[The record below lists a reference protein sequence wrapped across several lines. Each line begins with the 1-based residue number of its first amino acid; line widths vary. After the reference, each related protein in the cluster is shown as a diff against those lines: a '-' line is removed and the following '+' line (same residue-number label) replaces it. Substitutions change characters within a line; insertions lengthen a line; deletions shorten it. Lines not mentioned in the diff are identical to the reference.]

1 MFYLTSDWWDWFL
14 INVSNASTLYSGMPS
29 LLLSCRTSFAFWS
42 VRKRS
47 TSSRLY
53 CVTVGPAS
61 ASRKLSPARSLAEG
75 PLPDL
80 PSSAWDHLR
89 CWPVATR
96 PVALVSPLHPKTPAT
111 TWTGLHS
118 PPPPS
123 SLSAERIDE
132 QNQGNECVSEQ
143 ERARAK
149 WVVPY
154 AVDLVSELT
163 PGWACEWTSDEAR
176 MGEENRRVWEL
187 NLCELSAC
195 SEHVR
200 KQHEGPLWTWTAWLV
215 VESVHPTSFAKVSL
229 FLIELLCAH

>member
-47 TSSRLY
+47 MSSRLY

-118 PPPPS
+118 PPHPPLCQQRGLTNKIKGMS
-123 SLSAERIDE
+123 VWVNKRERE
-132 QNQGNECVSEQ
+132 QNG
-143 ERARAK
+143 
-149 WVVPY
+149 
-154 AVDLVSELT
+154 
-163 PGWACEWTSDEAR
+163 
-176 MGEENRRVWEL
+176 
-187 NLCELSAC
+187 LCLM
-195 SEHVR
+195 
-200 KQHEGPLWTWTAWLV
+200 P
-215 VESVHPTSFAKVSL
+215 
-229 FLIELLCAH
+229 